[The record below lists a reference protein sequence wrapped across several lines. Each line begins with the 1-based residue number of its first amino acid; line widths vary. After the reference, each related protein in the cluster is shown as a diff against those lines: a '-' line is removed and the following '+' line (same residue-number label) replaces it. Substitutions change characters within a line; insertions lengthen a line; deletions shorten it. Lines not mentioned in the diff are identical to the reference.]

1 MKTLQTT
8 TRHAAASHEAAGSH
22 AASPRAARGLLTAM
36 LLTAALAACSG
47 KPDAGDASE
56 TADATGK
63 SNTWLI
69 VNARVIDGSGT
80 PEQKVSVRIV
90 GDRIDAVGD
99 LQPAAGETVVDAGGK
114 VLAPGFIDTHSHHDR
129 GLDRQRDAV
138 TVTSQGITT
147 LVLGQDGG
155 SSYPLADYFTGLE
168 KTPVA
173 VNIASYT
180 GHNSIRDGVMGKDFK
195 HVATA
200 EQVEAMRVKLE
211 ADMAAGSLGLSTG
224 LEYDPGIYS
233 ANEEVVTLAREAA
246 KHGGR
251 YISHMRS
258 EDRYLWKALDELID
272 IGRQTGMPVQVSHM
286 KLAMTDW
293 WGQAD
298 RFIAT
303 MDAARAEGIQVS
315 GDVYPYPYWQSTL
328 GVLFP
333 ERDFG
338 NRKSV
343 EFVLKSLAPADGLWI
358 SGYDPDPSLV
368 GKTVGQI
375 AKEQKRDPVDVVLQ
389 LLSVEEE
396 IPRVIGTSM
405 DQGDIDKLILWQ
417 QANICSDGGIDDL
430 HPRGAGAFPRILREY
445 VRERGLLTLEQAV
458 HKMSGAAADHMGF
471 VDRGHIRPGQYAD
484 LVLFDPATIQDHAT
498 IENPGALA
506 TGVDRVWVAGTA
518 VFADGKPTGNFP
530 GKVVRRTAD
539 SQAGAP

>member
-1 MKTLQTT
+1 MKIPSMQLQ
-8 TRHAAASHEAAGSH
+8 RDGARLR
-22 AASPRAARGLLTAM
+22 PARGWVVAM
-36 LLTAALAACSG
+36 LLSAALSACSG
-47 KPDAGDASE
+47 KPDAGDVPDTPPKVDEVS
-56 TADATGK
+56 
-63 SNTWLI
+63 SWLI
-69 VNARVIDGSGT
+69 VNARVVDGSGA
-80 PEQKVSVRIV
+80 PEQKVSVRVV
-90 GDRIDAVGD
+90 GDRIEAVGD
-99 LQPAAGETVVDAGGK
+99 LQPVAGETVVDAGGK
-114 VLAPGFIDTHSHHDR
+114 VLAPGFIDTHSHHD
-129 GLDRQRDAV
+129 GKLADHRDAV
-138 TVTSQGITT
+138 AVTSQGVTT
-147 LVLGQDGG
+147 LILGQDGG
-155 SSYPLADYFTGLE
+155 STYPLADYYAGLE
-168 KTPVA
+168 KTPAA

-180 GHNSIRDGVMGKDFK
+180 GHNSIRDGVMGEDFK

-200 EQVEAMRVKLE
+200 VQVEAMRVKLE

-246 KHGGR
+246 RHGGR

-258 EDRYLWKALDELID
+258 EDRSLWKALDELID

-303 MDAARAEGIQVS
+303 MDAARAEGIKIS

-343 EFVLKSLAPADGLWI
+343 AFVLKSLAPPEGLWI
-358 SGYDPDPSLV
+358 SGYPADPSLV
-368 GKTVGQI
+368 GKTVAEI
-375 AKEQKRDPVDVVLQ
+375 AKEQNRDPVDVVLT
-389 LLSVEEE
+389 LLADETQ

-417 QANICSDGGIDDL
+417 HANICSDGGIDDL
-430 HPRGAGAFPRILREY
+430 HPRGAGAFARILREY
-445 VRERGLLTLEQAV
+445 VRERKLLTLEQAV
-458 HKMSGAAADHMGF
+458 HKMSGAAADHMGLS
-471 VDRGHIRPGQYAD
+471 DRGHIRAGQYAD
-484 LVLFDPATIQDHAT
+484 LVLFDPDTIQDHAT
-498 IENPGALA
+498 IETPGELA